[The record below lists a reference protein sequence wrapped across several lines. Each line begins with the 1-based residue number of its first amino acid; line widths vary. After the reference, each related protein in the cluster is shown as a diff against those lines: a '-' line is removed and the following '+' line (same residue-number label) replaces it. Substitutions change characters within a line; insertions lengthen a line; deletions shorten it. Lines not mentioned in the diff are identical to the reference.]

1 MATKL
6 KKMKLT
12 SVDLVRA
19 GANQEAD
26 ICLFK
31 SAEERE
37 KDVEAAQ
44 DQHREEVSGY
54 HDALMASVRSIQ
66 EDKDLDEETRQDML
80 QETWEQYCS
89 AMAEALG
96 FEFEDEDLEAEGEE
110 VTVEKEP
117 EDRYDGLEEVPDF
130 DEIEEVEK
138 YNHNH
143 GPDGKFAPSGGG
155 GGGMNAK
162 VKDLMSQK
170 FGAYEVPKLVDQMK
184 VGDRVRVRNHK
195 KNEDYEFEKL
205 SDKNTISAFQNV
217 NGKNHMASPD
227 HVKGWVLDDVLNGGT
242 PTFVEK
248 GLDTIVEV
256 EKFNPF
262 HDALGRFA
270 NKNGFKTYSANPKVR
285 VAQPSIIRSAQA
297 GHGKTMNV
305 HAESKGE
312 NIGQNYDWLQT
323 GQKPAGAV
331 STPPKPQKPKPPKP
345 QPKTDPN
352 TKTPTPV
359 EGRDLVAELGADA
372 VKKMTIDEIL
382 QAQGYDGLPRIA
394 DSESSFANT
403 LAENGNVCVRSW
415 DGAGDPTDV
424 PTMQAYDTDLKHG
437 DFYTKCEGGNALG
450 RGMYAALST
459 ADGKGRIDYE
469 SAFNESRLY
478 GPWHVNMTIDK
489 SAKLISLDDARDL
502 AQQKG
507 FNSDNWADKDIGG
520 EDIGA
525 FAAAMGYD
533 GVIGW
538 PGKTGTLEDN
548 IKTIHMSGTYVNLV
562 NRTKVTVYD
571 SSGFKNEGDL
581 RQTTGMVD
589 SQNGCINVN
598 AIQGNPLF

>member
-6 KKMKLT
+6 KNMKLT

-26 ICLFK
+26 IGLFK
-31 SAEERE
+31 SAGPQAEY
-37 KDVEAAQ
+37 DEALVKSA
-44 DQHREEVSGY
+44 
-54 HDALMASVRSIQ
+54 RSIL
-66 EDKDLDEETRQDML
+66 EDPDLTEDQQAGMLAKSVDDYRAALEEP
-80 QETWEQYCS
+80 
-89 AMAEALG
+89 
-96 FEFEDEDLEAEGEE
+96 EDEPDGEE
-110 VTVEKEP
+110 VMVEKEP
-117 EDRYDGLEEVPDF
+117 EEEEPEDL

-143 GPDGKFAPSGGG
+143 AADGKFTFSEGGSSGGG
-155 GGGMNAK
+155 GGSHGSK
-162 VKDLMSQK
+162 VQWHTQGHDWWPDKTKRPSKKPEGRIEYHLAPKKPKDSGRRKDPWNDMK
-170 FGAYEVPKLVDQMK
+170 FNVPTPRPGAHDGSTGPRWDPKEDERMVFLPGGGK
-184 VGDRVRVRNHK
+184 TK
-195 KNEDYEFEKL
+195 K
-205 SDKNTISAFQNV
+205 SAFTSGVQYD
-217 NGKNHMASPD
+217 MI
-227 HVKGWVLDDVLNGGT
+227 T
-242 PTFVEK
+242 
-248 GLDTIVEV
+248 EV
-256 EKFNPF
+256 RKFNPF

-270 NKNGFKTYSANPKVR
+270 SKNGFKTYSANPKMK

-297 GHGKTMNV
+297 GHGHTMNV
-305 HAESKGE
+305 HRESKGE

-323 GQKPAGAV
+323 GQKPAGVV
-331 STPPKPQKPKPPKP
+331 STPPKPPRPQKPQKPK

-352 TKTPTPV
+352 TKTLTPV

-394 DSESSFANT
+394 DSESSFADA

-424 PTMQAYDTDLKHG
+424 PTMQAYDDDLKHG

-459 ADGKGRIDYE
+459 ADGQGRIDYE
-469 SAFNESRLY
+469 RAFDESLCY
-478 GPWHVNMTIDK
+478 GPWHVNMTVDK
-489 SAKLISLDDARDL
+489 SAKLISLDDARAL

-507 FNSDNWADKDIGG
+507 FNSDNWADKDIGD

-571 SSGFKNEGDL
+571 NSGFENEGDL
-581 RQTTGMVD
+581 RQTTGMVN